1 MEGRGMNPHLLFASF
16 RPGFLLIGPLGWS
29 ELLIILFLVL
39 IFFGPRRLPDVAE
52 AIGRSIRKFKK
63 ASREIREE
71 IESKKPEITEGDDKE
86 G

>member
-1 MEGRGMNPHLLFASF
+1 MLNAILSGNSL
-16 RPGFLLIGPLGWS
+16 PGFALIGPLGWS

-52 AIGRSIRKFKK
+52 AIGKSIRRFKK
-63 ASREIREE
+63 ASKDI
-71 IESKKPEITEGDDKE
+71 KKELDTSVSDVTEGDDKE